1 MQILIKIVITILPVL
16 LFTVLLV
23 KMDGFRLVRKI
34 DLLAAILS
42 GALCAFFAFGLDALI
57 FEAFGWSYSLR
68 TVTSGPIVEEFLKT
82 AAVVFFIARARVGFT
97 IDAAVI
103 GFAVGAAFASIEN
116 VLFVR
121 YASDSEL
128 GVVLARGFGAAFMHA
143 GVSAAA
149 AVATMFFVNKS
160 DKFKLIHALP
170 GAAIAVV
177 LHLSFNG
184 FYFSPPTQAI
194 IGIIVIPTLFVVLFA
209 INSKS
214 LSRWITAEF
223 DDEVELLMKIKRG
236 EFSGTEA
243 GKYFLS
249 IKDKFDPETVVDM
262 LAYIRIASELSLRAK
277 TALMLAEAEMESG
290 NDGELESKF
299 IEMKTLQKNIGQT
312 GMLALAPILPS
323 DRKRVWKTEYLKAM
337 TNS

>member
-1 MQILIKIVITILPVL
+1 MQIFIKILISTLPVL
-16 LFTVLLV
+16 LFTLILV
-23 KMDGFRLVRKI
+23 KMDGFQLVRKI
-34 DLLAAILS
+34 DLIAAIVL
-42 GALCAFFAFGLDALI
+42 GALCAFVAFGLDI
-57 FEAFGWSYSLR
+57 IVYEVFGWSYSFR
-68 TVTSGPIVEEFLKT
+68 TVTSGPILEEILKT
-82 AAVVFFIARARVGFT
+82 AAVVYFIARARVGFT
-97 IDAAVI
+97 IDAAVV

-121 YASDSEL
+121 YAADSEL
-128 GVVLARGFGAAFMHA
+128 GLILARGFGAAFMHA
-143 GVSAAA
+143 GVSAVA
-149 AVATMFFVNKS
+149 AVATMFFVNKT
-160 DKFKLIHALP
+160 DKFRYVHAFP
-170 GAAIAVV
+170 GAALAVV
-177 LHLSFNG
+177 LHVFFNG

-214 LSRWITAEF
+214 LSRWMNAEF
-223 DDEVELLMKIKRG
+223 DDEVELLLKIKCG
-236 EFSGTEA
+236 EFSGAEA

-277 TALMLAEAEMESG
+277 TALMLTEAEMETKK
-290 NDGELESKF
+290 DLELERKLV
-299 IEMKTLQKNIGQT
+299 EMKTLGKNIGKT

-337 TNS
+337 SKT